1 MERPTHTILSQLPDT
16 ELIKRV
22 LEGETHV
29 FEWIMRRYNQRLF
42 RAGIAILG
50 EITEV
55 EDAMQNAYVKAYQ
68 HLKTFEHRSSFSTWL
83 TRIMVNECLA
93 QRSKRSHLKNTGME
107 YHPEDMSSIKTPS
120 AILMNKELGNA
131 LETAIAHLPEKY
143 RLVFMLREMEELTVK
158 ETAEVLD
165 IEESNVKVR
174 LNRAKAMLRQ
184 HLTQRIKD
192 QAYTY
197 HLTRCDRLVKSVL
210 DKIVGNLPGTLEE

>member
-1 MERPTHTILSQLPDT
+1 
-16 ELIKRV
+16 
-22 LEGETHV
+22 
-29 FEWIMRRYNQRLF
+29 
-42 RAGIAILG
+42 
-50 EITEV
+50 
-55 EDAMQNAYVKAYQ
+55 
-68 HLKTFEHRSSFSTWL
+68 
-83 TRIMVNECLA
+83 
-93 QRSKRSHLKNTGME
+93 ME